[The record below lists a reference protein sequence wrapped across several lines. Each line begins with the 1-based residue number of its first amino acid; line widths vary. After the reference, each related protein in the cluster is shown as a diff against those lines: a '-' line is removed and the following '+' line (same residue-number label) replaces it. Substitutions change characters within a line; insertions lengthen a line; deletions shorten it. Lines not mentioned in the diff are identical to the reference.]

1 MVIAYDGTAYA
12 GWQFQ
17 ENALGIQQ
25 LVEEALAYIER
36 APVRVYGSSR
46 TDAGVH
52 AEGFVAH
59 FRLTK
64 PVPPPNVWQKRRTP
78 TSSRLHQRC
87 LIPRPTSTGQTSN
100 RVPLWR

>member
-36 APVRVYGSSR
+36 APVRVFGSSR

-52 AEGFVAH
+52 A
-59 FRLTK
+59 
-64 PVPPPNVWQKRRTP
+64 
-78 TSSRLHQRC
+78 
-87 LIPRPTSTGQTSN
+87 
-100 RVPLWR
+100 